1 VDLEHDRRA
10 QAEGGCLLFVG
21 DRNFFISMMLS
32 NYLGLAWGDFCN
44 FEPIYHDNS
53 SLNSTDKFESSL

>member
-1 VDLEHDRRA
+1 MDLEHDRRA

-53 SLNSTDKFESSL
+53 S